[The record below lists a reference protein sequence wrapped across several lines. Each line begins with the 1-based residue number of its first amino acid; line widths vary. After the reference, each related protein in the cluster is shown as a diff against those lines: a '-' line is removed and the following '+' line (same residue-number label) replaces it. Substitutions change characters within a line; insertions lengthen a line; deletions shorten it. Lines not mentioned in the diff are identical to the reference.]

1 MSNSGFLS
9 MIPGLL
15 LCLVIATV
23 ATGLEKL
30 ELGWIGRL
38 YLEKL
43 VLAILLG
50 AALRSLFGLPA
61 LFTAGVNLCAKFL
74 LEVAVMLLGAS
85 LSISTVAAGGIKLFV
100 AVACIVLLGLLG
112 GYIAGRGLRLPHRLS
127 LLIACGNAIC
137 GNSAISAVA
146 PVIGAGAGE
155 IATAISFTAILG
167 VIVILA
173 LPLTITWLHLSVAQ
187 YGTLA
192 GLTVYA
198 VPQVLAATAPIGLA
212 ATQMGTL
219 VKLLRVLML
228 GPLVFCLSI
237 LNRRER
243 TQSTARF
250 PGANRLIPWFVI
262 GFAALMGVRS
272 LNLLPMPVI
281 TALLTLANY
290 LTVLAMA
297 ALGLGVDL
305 RELKRVGPR
314 ASLAVCAS
322 LLLLIGFSLAAIRFL
337 HLA

>member
-1 MSNSGFLS
+1 